1 MARTNNGI
9 KLTED
14 PKIPQSMWNKVAF
27 LKLQK
32 KEKEKLTAH
41 VSKESQSDQLYWVQ
55 VVLSTLIATFGLL
68 QNSVAVIIGAMLI
81 APLLRP
87 IQGVAFSLTTGKA
100 NKFFSAGKLLIWTII
115 ISISIAAL
123 FAWII
128 PLRVETTEILARTS
142 PNILDLFIAIASAII
157 AILALSYKKLSESIA
172 GVAMAASL
180 MPPLA
185 VVGIEISLMNF
196 SAAGGAFFLF
206 MTNLFA
212 ILFVGII
219 IFLMYGFNP
228 HTEDKQWQT
237 IENFAV
243 MLSLMVFISVPLY
256 SSLVDIS
263 EKIIIET
270 EARKVITTSLTEN
283 IPKARLESL
292 FITDFDDKSVE
303 MLGTI
308 KIPEAE
314 NFFSETRE
322 SIRQQLGQA
331 LGRNVNFS
339 VEIIPIASIISRE
352 QEESEEKIP
361 REREI
366 RSTIEKYLSE
376 NFPEAIIIDLSVGE
390 IELGNTNQ
398 WATKIIFSLTAGKDF
413 TEDLKIKYEKEIN
426 RLFPSDQIDLIWVFL
441 QNGDAPTVASQTD
454 AQKHHEKLSLEWDNF
469 FKKNLPAECSTKN
482 LHITWNFPDDE
493 QLQTNKDFTKIK
505 TYSISFDL
513 YTPKAN
519 QVQIARFKRLAKI
532 FAKNLHKKP
541 TSLNIR
547 SFSFDLETISTSNE
561 DER

>member
-1 MARTNNGI
+1 
-9 KLTED
+9 
-14 PKIPQSMWNKVAF
+14 MWNKVAF